1 LPVGDELAD
10 AVGGDE
16 EEGAI
21 AGHGHAMGEAGEGE
35 VLPGGAKE
43 AAVGE
48 NGGAVGIVDG
58 VGVAGGGVK
67 VGAGLLGEGG

>member
-1 LPVGDELAD
+1 
-10 AVGGDE
+10 
-16 EEGAI
+16 
-21 AGHGHAMGEAGEGE
+21 MGEAGEGE